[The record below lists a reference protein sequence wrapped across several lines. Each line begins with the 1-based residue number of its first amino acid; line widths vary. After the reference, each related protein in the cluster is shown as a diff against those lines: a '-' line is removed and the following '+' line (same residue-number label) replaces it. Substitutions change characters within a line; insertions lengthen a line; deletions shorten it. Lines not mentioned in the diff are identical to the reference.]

1 MLIPLWAEEVVEC
14 NGDSDGND
22 GSVGAAELGDNRG
35 ISERERRTVA
45 GVAEALIG
53 RRWNLG
59 ASFLFW
65 SFSGA
70 PRGRFH
76 FIPVC
81 AAHSGGIAGQQPAS
95 NWVLPPWTSRPT
107 VMEAP
112 EKPRC
117 THCTE
122 THGGPPCRQ
131 NKRHTKSL
139 EPHNRDERLEE
150 IGFFSEQPDSQSL
163 LQCL

>member
-1 MLIPLWAEEVVEC
+1 MEC

-59 ASFLFW
+59 ASFLAW

-70 PRGRFH
+70 PHGRL
-76 FIPVC
+76 
-81 AAHSGGIAGQQPAS
+81 HSSPSALHIQAELRDNNDRDLAS